1 MNITFLYLFLVLK
14 NTALLKKEC
23 VVIKY
28 NPFFLPFLES
38 FYKEGLL
45 LSYKILYKNTS
56 AVGIKIYL
64 RFLYNKFN
72 LSNLKLIS
80 TPSNKKYLKYKD
92 ICKFFSIKSILF
104 LSTTRGILTNLECQK
119 QLIGGKLY
127 YIC

>member
-1 MNITFLYLFLVLK
+1 MSITFLYLFLVLK
-14 NTALLKKEC
+14 NTALLKKES

-45 LSYKILYKNTS
+45 LSYKVIYKHNLI
-56 AVGIKIYL
+56 VGIRIYL

-72 LSNLKLIS
+72 LSNLKIIS

-104 LSTTRGILTNLECQK
+104 LSTTRGMSVKNN
-119 QLIGGKLY
+119 
-127 YIC
+127 